1 MKKAFASETA
11 FKIYSLLIAILLW
24 VFVVYNQNPQSTK
37 VVDDIKI
44 SYTNAAE
51 LERAGLII
59 RREGR
64 EPTVAITVEG
74 RRLSIGKIESE
85 NVSASV
91 TVPRIHEGEY
101 DVSVETRLPISD
113 VSIIDKKPYTVK
125 VVVEK
130 LKKISVPV
138 EIKYTGSP
146 KDENSSVQA
155 QAVPEQV
162 SVWGPESVMNN
173 VSHASAT
180 FDISNAVEGQ
190 TSELKYKIIS
200 KDGKDITNDANVNV
214 DSTTVLVVSSV
225 YKIKDIPIEV
235 KYTGNLPEGYAIAS
249 SEVLPAKIRLG
260 SKDNAIDMIEKIATE
275 PIDVSGMSQSK
286 KLSVRLVLPDGI
298 ANILSVT
305 EAEVSV
311 NVVKKVSRTV
321 NVESVVFKNAKE
333 DLSYQATNLPMQITL
348 YGAKSILDAFEIAPS
363 VDVGELSKG
372 EHYTLP
378 LELNLPEGII
388 CSELHNVVVNVF

>member
-37 VVDDIKI
+37 VVNDINI

-59 RREGR
+59 RREQR

-74 RRLSIGKIESE
+74 RRLSIGKIEAE

-113 VSIIDKKPYTVK
+113 VSIVDKKPYTIK

-130 LKKISVPV
+130 LKTISVPI
-138 EIKYTGSP
+138 EIKYTGNA
-146 KDENSSVQA
+146 KNENTSVQA
-155 QAVPEQV
+155 RAIPEYI
-162 SVWGPESVMNN
+162 SVWGAESVMDN
-173 VSHASAT
+173 VLNAVVT
-180 FDISNAVEGQ
+180 FDVSNAVEGQ
-190 TSELKYKIIS
+190 TGDFKYKIIS

-214 DSTTVLVVSSV
+214 DSSTVSVISSV
-225 YKIKDIPIEV
+225 YNIKDVPIEV
-235 KYTGNLPEGYAIAS
+235 KYTGSVPEGYAIAS
-249 SEVLPAKIRLG
+249 TEVLPSKIRLG
-260 SKDNAIDMIEKIATE
+260 SKDNAVDMIEKIVTE
-275 PIDVSGMSQSK
+275 PIDVSSLMQSEK
-286 KLSVRLVLPDGI
+286 IPVKLVIPEGI

-305 EAEVSV
+305 EAEATV
-311 NVVKKVSRTV
+311 NVVKKVSKTV
-321 NVESVVFKNAKE
+321 NIENVIFKNANE
-333 DLSYQATNLPMQITL
+333 DLKYQAVNLPVSVTL
-348 YGAKSILDAFEIAPS
+348 YGAKNILDSFEIAPS
-363 VDVGELSKG
+363 VDVSGLAKG
-372 EHYTLP
+372 EHTLS
-378 LELNLPEGII
+378 LEFDLPENITCDGHY
-388 CSELHNVVVNVF
+388 SVVVNVL